1 MEKQELF
8 DNYILGKLS
17 PEQIVDFEK
26 RMAND
31 SDFATEYKLHLMTI
45 NGIRKEEEQ
54 DCFEFGHAM
63 KSMTKEELKEIVGKK
78 SGGKI
83 KRLNFQRYLWP
94 LSTAAV
100 IIVAFTLTLNL
111 ERNARHSIDDML
123 YSYNEPMFSNRG
135 GETIDISSSTD
146 KELRSLLPTIVTLY
160 EQSETIQETLV
171 NGKGLAMIYIKLH
184 DREKAKAVL
193 QELIE
198 KYKSEAEYVES
209 VAECRKILNQI
220 K

>member
-1 MEKQELF
+1 MENQELF

-17 PEQIVDFEK
+17 SEQIEDFEK

-31 SDFATEYKLHLMTI
+31 SDFATEYKLYLMAI

-63 KSMTKEELKEIVGKK
+63 KSITKEELKEIVGKK

-83 KRLNFQRYLWP
+83 KKLNFQRYLWP

-100 IIVAFTLTLNL
+100 IVVAFTLTFSM
-111 ERNARHSIDDML
+111 ERKTRYSIDDIL

-135 GETIDISSSTD
+135 GETIDISSYTD
-146 KELRSLLPTIVTLY
+146 KELKSLLPTIVTLY

-184 DREKAKAVL
+184 DRAKAKAIL

>member
-31 SDFATEYKLHLMTI
+31 SDFATEYKLHLMAV
-45 NGIRKEEEQ
+45 NGIRIEEEQ
-54 DCFEFGHAM
+54 DCIEFGHAM
-63 KSMTKEELKEIVGKK
+63 KSLTKEELKEIVGKK

-100 IIVAFTLTLNL
+100 IVVAFTLTFNM

-123 YSYNEPMFSNRG
+123 YAYNEPMFSNRG
-135 GETIDISSSTD
+135 GEIIEISNCND
-146 KELRSLLPTIVTLY
+146 KELRSLLPTIITLY

-184 DREKAKAVL
+184 DRAKAKAVL

-198 KYKSEAEYVES
+198 KYKSEGEYVES